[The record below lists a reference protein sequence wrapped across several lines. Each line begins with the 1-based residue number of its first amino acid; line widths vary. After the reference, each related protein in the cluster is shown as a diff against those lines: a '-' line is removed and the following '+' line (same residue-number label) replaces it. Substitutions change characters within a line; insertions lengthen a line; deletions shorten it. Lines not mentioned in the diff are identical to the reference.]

1 MNLPLFA
8 ESLIWQ
14 LGAYMVGLAAAYG
27 VWGRRTRN
35 YL

>member
-14 LGAYMVGLAAAYG
+14 LGAYLLGLACAYG
-27 VWGRRTRN
+27 MFARSNQGYR
-35 YL
+35 

>member
-14 LGAYMVGLAAAYG
+14 LGAFLLGLAAAYG
-27 VWGRRTRN
+27 LFGRRTRH
-35 YL
+35 Y

>member
-14 LGAYMVGLAAAYG
+14 LGAFGLGLAAAYG
-27 VWGRRTRN
+27 MFGRRTQN
-35 YL
+35 YR